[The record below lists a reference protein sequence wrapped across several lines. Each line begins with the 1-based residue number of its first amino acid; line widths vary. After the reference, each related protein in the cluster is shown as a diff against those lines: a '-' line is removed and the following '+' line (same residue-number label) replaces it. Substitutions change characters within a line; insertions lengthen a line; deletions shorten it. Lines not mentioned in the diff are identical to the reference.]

1 LKPLELYFFM
11 RTATFLSTFLTTIY
25 LAERLRDREK
35 KPFVILTL
43 MLFVAVFT
51 AVDSLTAGLAIFLS
65 IDYTAVIIPHVDTTT
80 IQNTLTASAI
90 LLMTTIGLIP
100 PITSYMIIKMLN
112 KMRSGLK

>member
-1 LKPLELYFFM
+1 M
-11 RTATFLSTFLTTIY
+11 RTATFLSTFLTSVY
-25 LAERLRDREK
+25 LAERLRDRER

-43 MLFVAVFT
+43 MLFVTVFT

-65 IDYTAVIIPHVDTTT
+65 IDYTAVTIPYTDTTV

-100 PITSYMIIKMLN
+100 PTTSYVIIKMLN
-112 KMRSGLK
+112 KIGMNKTRGGLK

>member
-1 LKPLELYFFM
+1 M
-11 RTATFLSTFLTTIY
+11 RTATFLSTFLTTVY

-43 MLFVAVFT
+43 VLFVIVFT

-65 IDYTAVIIPHVDTTT
+65 IDYTAVTIPQTDVTT

-90 LLMTTIGLIP
+90 LLMTAIGLIP
-100 PITSYMIIKMLN
+100 PTASYMIIKMLN
-112 KMRSGLK
+112 KTRGGLK

>member
-11 RTATFLSTFLTTIY
+11 RTATFLSTFLTSIY
-25 LAERLRDREK
+25 LAERLRDRDK

-43 MLFVAVFT
+43 VLFVTVFT

-65 IDYTAVIIPHVDTTT
+65 IDYTSVTIPYTDTTI

-90 LLMTTIGLIP
+90 LLMTVIGLIP
-100 PITSYMIIKMLN
+100 PIISYIIIKMLN
-112 KMRSGLK
+112 KIRRGLK